1 MTPTPSSN
9 PDRALSDTLVLSCA
23 LCALGVLIASF
34 LRENPRVAAMTT
46 QDAAKTSK
54 PALVKLDPAQLRTT
68 PTAETTPVELPS
80 VPPTPVALR
89 PVTALPNSSLPT
101 LPSLPVLPAITTK
114 NVSAS
119 SIASTMS
126 TSAGTAQAGPTTLT
140 MGQGEGR
147 QPWPEYPAES
157 LRRRES
163 GAVQVRFS
171 VLRTG
176 EVAETRVVSSS
187 GWPRLDRAATTAI
200 LRRWQ
205 FPAGEPREYEITI
218 QFQIR

>member
-1 MTPTPSSN
+1 MTPSPTTSA
-9 PDRALSDTLVLSCA
+9 DRTLGDTLVLSCA
-23 LCALGVLIASF
+23 FCALGVLIASF
-34 LRENPRVAAMTT
+34 LREAPHVSAFLEKES
-46 QDAAKTSK
+46 AKVSK
-54 PALVKLDPAQLRTT
+54 PALVKLDPAKLRTM
-68 PTAETTPVELPS
+68 PAAEVPVELPA
-80 VPPTPVALR
+80 VPPPPAALR
-89 PVTALPNSSLPT
+89 PVSALPNTSLPT
-101 LPSLPVLPAITTK
+101 LPALPALPVATTK
-114 NVSAS
+114 ATSSAAATS
-119 SIASTMS
+119 AQIASV
-126 TSAGTAQAGPTTLT
+126 GTAQVGPTTLT

-147 QPWPEYPAES
+147 QPWPDYPGES

-176 EVAETRVVSSS
+176 EVAEARVVNSS
-187 GWPRLDRAATTAI
+187 GWPRLDRAATATI